1 MTMGSVSAVVEA
13 QLEAGMDGA
22 KPIVCWFEEVNKDSV
37 ALVGGKCSSLG
48 ELINAGVR
56 VPPGFALTTHGYA
69 QFMRDAGIQSE
80 ITALLTGLDHQD
92 MDKLEEASRV
102 IREMIESRP
111 MSIELEDQIAESYRK
126 LSVRSC
132 IPAVPVAVRSSATA
146 EDLPGASFAGQQD
159 TYLWIRGIDSVMH
172 HVRRCI
178 SSLYTGRAIAYRM
191 KMGFPHEQVAI
202 SVGIQKMA
210 NSLTA
215 GVMFTIHPT
224 NGDRSVIVIDSN
236 FGFGES
242 VVSGEVTPDHFVVN
256 KVALDIMER
265 TISTKTVCYTVD
277 FKEQKS
283 VALEVPFERQN
294 IQSIVDDEITELA
307 WMGKQIEKH
316 YGRPMDIEWA
326 IDKDLPSGGN
336 IFILQARPETIWAEK
351 ARSTRQRRR
360 DVGDG
365 FHRFQPDRRQETEL
379 GEASMIVR
387 NWMQA
392 NPMVVSGD
400 TLLSE
405 AKRILTEHNLHG
417 LPVVDGGRLRG
428 LITRANCLRAAHF
441 ALRTQNTDE
450 LNFFSTRLKVKDLM
464 VRNPTTIDA
473 NDTMEHCLQV
483 GQEHGVGAVAGDGS
497 RPGGGHHFSQR
508 GLLARRPLPRR
519 LGKAQRRDPG
529 AARTQARNHRP
540 HHRHRRGAG
549 AEVQAIYPI
558 GKPEDINPQEHHRKR
573 VIVRF
578 HCRIPRRSGQGA
590 RGRRLPV
597 IESVQAK
604 H

>member
-1 MTMGSVSAVVEA
+1 MGSVSASE
-13 QLEAGMDGA
+13 EIRMGA
-22 KPIVCWFEEVNKDSV
+22 KLDGSAPVVCWFEEVNKDSI

-80 ITALLTGLDHQD
+80 ITALLADLDHQD
-92 MDKLEEASRV
+92 MDKLEEASRL

-111 MSIELEDQIAESYRK
+111 MSIELEDHIAESYRK

-159 TYLWIRGIDSVMH
+159 TYLWIRGVDSVMH

-256 KVALDIMER
+256 KVALDILER

-283 VALEVPFERQN
+283 VALDVPFERQN

-307 WMGKQIEKH
+307 WMGKKIEQH

-326 IDKDLPSGGN
+326 IDKDLPAGGN
-336 IFILQARPETIWAEK
+336 IFILQARPETIWSDKPK
-351 ARSTRQRRR
+351 A
-360 DVGDG
+360 
-365 FHRFQPDRRQETEL
+365 P
-379 GEASMIVR
+379 ASGGAMSAMDFIVSSLI
-387 NWMQA
+387 A
-392 NPMVVSGD
+392 GKKVS
-400 TLLSE
+400 
-405 AKRILTEHNLHG
+405 
-417 LPVVDGGRLRG
+417 
-428 LITRANCLRAAHF
+428 
-441 ALRTQNTDE
+441 
-450 LNFFSTRLKVKDLM
+450 
-464 VRNPTTIDA
+464 
-473 NDTMEHCLQV
+473 
-483 GQEHGVGAVAGDGS
+483 
-497 RPGGGHHFSQR
+497 
-508 GLLARRPLPRR
+508 
-519 LGKAQRRDPG
+519 
-529 AARTQARNHRP
+529 
-540 HHRHRRGAG
+540 
-549 AEVQAIYPI
+549 
-558 GKPEDINPQEHHRKR
+558 
-573 VIVRF
+573 
-578 HCRIPRRSGQGA
+578 
-590 RGRRLPV
+590 
-597 IESVQAK
+597 
-604 H
+604 